1 VALVRESAAVRES
14 APEDP
19 AVTTPLWCL
28 VIACFLP
35 YVWAP
40 FGAAARRAQ
49 LGSID
54 NKNPRLQQAQL
65 TGRGARAV
73 GAHKNAFEAIAS
85 FGPAVLIAHLVGAD
99 PVWSA
104 RLAETFVVARVL
116 HGVFYLADLDVL
128 RSTAFLVGVL
138 CVIGLFVLAGQA

>member
-1 VALVRESAAVRES
+1 MRA
-14 APEDP
+14 EDP

-28 VIACFLP
+28 VIVCFLP

-40 FGAAARRAQ
+40 FGAIARREQ

-73 GAHKNAFEAIAS
+73 GAHKNAFEAIAT
-85 FGPAVLIAHLVGAD
+85 FGPAVLLAHLAGAD

-104 RLAETFVVARVL
+104 RLAETFVVVRVL
-116 HGVFYLADLDVL
+116 HGVFYLTDLDL
-128 RSTAFLVGVL
+128 ARSSAFTVGMA
-138 CVIGLFVLAGQA
+138 CVVGLFVLAGRAA